1 MEIYKVGEE
10 CFDSKAAAARYLG
23 MPKTTFWDRLKAGN
37 GSFNSSKGVVR
48 TMLLDEKIATVPMS
62 PILKQISERYSVE
75 EQKLL
80 AKGINPQ
87 AEQIHFPEPCFV
99 GKKFRF
105 GAMSDLHIGSKY
117 FSEDYLREAFRVMR
131 DMNVDFITL
140 GGDIVDGVSPKRQ
153 NAQIYELTEIGYKAQ
168 RDKAISL
175 LSEAG
180 IPIFAIAGNH
190 DLYFIESAGANIVED
205 ISQKVPNMTYLGAH
219 EGNICCDGATIKL
232 WHGLDG
238 SSYATSYRIQKIIES
253 LSGGEKPNILLVAH
267 THKFCYIFD
276 RNIHAVS
283 TGCMQKQT
291 MYMRGKK
298 LAAHI
303 GFQIIEF
310 EVNQGKVCNFVV
322 RNYPFY
328 A

>member
-1 MEIYKVGEE
+1 MKLYKVGDQT
-10 CFDSKAAAARYLG
+10 FSTKADAARYIG
-23 MPKTTFWDRLKAGN
+23 IPRTTFRNRIKSGG
-37 GSFNSSKGVVR
+37 GSFDSPKGKVVEDD
-48 TMLLDEKIATVPMS
+48 TPDKVDASLPPL
-62 PILKQISERYSVE
+62 LKQISERYSVE

-80 AKGINPQ
+80 AKGINPL
-87 AEQIHFPEPCFV
+87 AEQIRFPEACFT

-117 FSEDYLREAFRVMR
+117 SSPEYILKAFEVMR
-131 DMNVDFITL
+131 DMDVDFITI
-140 GGDIVDGVSPKRQ
+140 GGDVVDGVSIHRQ
-153 NAQIYELTEIGYKAQ
+153 NSQIYELTEIGYKAQ
-168 RDKAISL
+168 RDKAVEL
-175 LSEAG
+175 LSQAG
-180 IPIFAIAGNH
+180 KPMYAIAGNH
-190 DLYFIESAGANIVED
+190 DLYFVESAGANIVED
-205 ISQKVPNMTYLGAH
+205 ICTQVEGMTYLGAH

-238 SSYATSYRIQKIIES
+238 SSYATSYRMQKIIES
-253 LSGGEKPNILLVAH
+253 LSGGEKPNILLAAH

-298 LAAHI
+298 LAAHV

-310 EVNQGKVCNFVV
+310 EVSKGQVCNFVV